1 MKYETLKLILN
12 IDELEKYKIWII
24 LLIIEINYN

>member
-24 LLIIEINYN
+24 DYWNKL